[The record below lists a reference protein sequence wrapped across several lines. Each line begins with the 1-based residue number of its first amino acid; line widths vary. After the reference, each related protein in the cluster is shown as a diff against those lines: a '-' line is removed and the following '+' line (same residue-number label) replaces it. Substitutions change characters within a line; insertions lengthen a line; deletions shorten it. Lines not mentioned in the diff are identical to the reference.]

1 MKSSINR
8 RSGAGLFQFSD
19 DDDDDDGGRRGEG
32 VGGCFGLG
40 GYWGGLCPVSEATG
54 DKKKQKTSRQLKSL
68 WSFAQGQP
76 QGHAFRPKH
85 FSFCS

>member
-1 MKSSINR
+1 MKSSMNR

-40 GYWGGLCPVSEATG
+40 GYGGVSVLSAKPPET
-54 DKKKQKTSRQLKSL
+54 KKKQKTSRQLKSL
-68 WSFAQGQP
+68 WSFAQGQL
-76 QGHAFRPKH
+76 QGQAFRPKH